1 MGMPQIIIRFK
12 AAGGTAIR
20 RSARGQA
27 VLLLEGDS
35 HQNLSFSRLEQVVA
49 AEVGERAYKLLQLC
63 FLGHPAKVHLVT
75 YPAGE
80 EQVALENC
88 AAMAEGGWMCAPE
101 MEAGVLAVF
110 VREKRA
116 SGRPVRA
123 VLTTEASP
131 DCEGV
136 VNLSAAGLVIRLEN
150 EAEEVSAADYCARI
164 AGVLAG
170 LSLRES
176 ATYYRLP
183 EVETF
188 TRESDPEGAIAA
200 GRLILDQGSDGVRLG
215 RAVTSLVTAADS
227 SREALKKIK
236 IAEGVDLIAADIRS
250 VFESEYV
257 GKVLNDYDSKLL
269 LVTAINSY
277 FSALEGSVL
286 DTGRKSRAEVDL
298 EAQKDWLEARGVDTD
313 SMTDTAILS
322 ANTGSC
328 VFLRADVR
336 FADAMEDLTFEIAME

>member
-20 RSARGQA
+20 RSARGQV
-27 VLLLEGDS
+27 VLLLEGGS
-35 HQNLSFSRLEQVVA
+35 HQRLGFSRLEQVPA
-49 AEVGERAYKLLQLC
+49 AEVGEDAFRLLELC
-63 FLGHPAKVHLVT
+63 FLGHPAKAHLVT

-80 EQVALENC
+80 EQTALESC

-101 MEAGVLAVF
+101 MDAGVLAAF

-116 SGRPVRA
+116 AGRPVRA
-123 VLTTEASP
+123 VLTTADSP

-136 VNLSAAGLVIRLEN
+136 VNLSAAGLTVRLGN
-150 EAEEVSAADYCARI
+150 EAEEITAADYCARI

-176 ATYYRLP
+176 ATYYSLP
-183 EVETF
+183 EVTEF
-188 TRESDPEGAIAA
+188 TTSADPA
-200 GRLILDQGSDGVRLG
+200 GDIEKGCLILDQGSDGVRLG
-215 RAVTSLVTAADS
+215 RAVTSLVTLEQAGDS
-227 SREALKKIK
+227 AFQKIK
-236 IAEGVDLIAADIRS
+236 IAEGVDLIRSDIRS

-277 FSALEGSVL
+277 FASLAGSVL
-286 DTGRKSRAEVDL
+286 DTGRRNQASVDFDAQKAWL
-298 EAQKDWLEARGVDTD
+298 EAQGVNTE
-313 SMTDTAILS
+313 SMSDTAILS
-322 ANTGSC
+322 ANTGSQ

-336 FADAMEDLTFEIAME
+336 FADAMEDLTFQITMQ